1 VCEYAYYAY
10 ILPLSSSS
18 IMKIFHQFKLVR
30 VRIMAESLLTLLM
43 ANLLQLI
50 VFIFSWTNED
60 LSHANI
66 TDEVFIAEN
75 NLIDL
80 STQTPLAIVTN
91 RTT

>member
-1 VCEYAYYAY
+1 MCEYAYYAY

-80 STQTPLAIVTN
+80 STPLAIVTN

>member
-1 VCEYAYYAY
+1 
-10 ILPLSSSS
+10 
-18 IMKIFHQFKLVR
+18 
-30 VRIMAESLLTLLM
+30 MAESLLTLLM

-75 NLIDL
+75 NLSIDL
-80 STQTPLAIVTN
+80 STQTPIAIVTN
-91 RTT
+91 LTT

>member
-1 VCEYAYYAY
+1 
-10 ILPLSSSS
+10 
-18 IMKIFHQFKLVR
+18 MKIFHQFKLVR

>member
-1 VCEYAYYAY
+1 
-10 ILPLSSSS
+10 
-18 IMKIFHQFKLVR
+18 MKIFHQFKLVR

-66 TDEVFIAEN
+66 TDEVFKAKN
-75 NLIDL
+75 SLVDL
-80 STQTPLAIVTN
+80 STPLAIVTN
-91 RTT
+91 LTT

>member
-1 VCEYAYYAY
+1 MCEYAYYAY